1 MASNSISIGDFTADN
16 VHVCCSYLVDEII
29 KLKNSGITKGRWADP
44 RAEEI
49 LPEFDYDNIEFS
61 HEREVFEWYAISSWL
76 ACRLM
81 DKNETIIE
89 VGTMTIWGRTTTG
102 QSIYMDA
109 VIEDIYNEV
118 HN

>member
-1 MASNSISIGDFTADN
+1 MASNRISIGDFTEAN
-16 VHVCCSYLVDEII
+16 CNGCCSYLVDELI
-29 KLKNSGITKGRWADP
+29 KLKNSSITHPNAG
-44 RAEEI
+44 EI
-49 LPEFDYDNIEFS
+49 LTEFDYDNIEFL
-61 HEREVFEWYAISSWL
+61 HEREIFEWHSVSSWL

-118 HN
+118 HQ

>member
-1 MASNSISIGDFTADN
+1 MASNRISIGDFTEVN
-16 VHVCCSYLVDEII
+16 FNGCCSYLVDELI
-29 KLKNSGITKGRWADP
+29 KLKNSSITHPNAG
-44 RAEEI
+44 EI
-49 LPEFDYDNIEFS
+49 LTEFDYDNIFPTGQRLP
-61 HEREVFEWYAISSWL
+61 EREIFEWHSVSSWL

-118 HN
+118 HQ